1 MEPDATYK
9 YLLSSAFMVEE
20 LMCWL
25 VAERHGM
32 HALVEALD
40 VSTLTR
46 VHEQSV
52 TGDGEALRRRS
63 NDMVWRVHLRE
74 HDAGD
79 AASPRTRPERAASP
93 AGGGGTQPEAS
104 GAWLYLVV
112 WRR

>member
-9 YLLSSAFMVEE
+9 YLHSSAVMVED
-20 LMCWL
+20 LMRWL

-40 VSTLTR
+40 FATLAR

-52 TGDGEALRRRS
+52 AGDGEALRRRS

-74 HDAGD
+74 HGAGD
-79 AASPRTRPERAASP
+79 APRPARDRSELPRRPAATVRSPKRPGR
-93 AGGGGTQPEAS
+93 GCT
-104 GAWLYLVV
+104 W
-112 WRR
+112 W